1 MTDADYVWA
10 ELARHPIRR
19 AMLGRERCDEI
30 VATAAGLSPEH
41 PLDRQRRR
49 HGLAGMMP
57 KADRDAMRRAWEAS
71 VREEYENRA
80 GFAFMTMLLVW
91 AIGAIVQALVKK
103 WWEEHT

>member
-30 VATAAGLSPEH
+30 VATAAGMSPT
-41 PLDRQRRR
+41 
-49 HGLAGMMP
+49 GGAAVAAGRN
-57 KADRDAMRRAWEAS
+57 RDDMRRMWEGR
-71 VREEYENRA
+71 VRDEYAQRA
-80 GFAFMTMLLVW
+80 GFAFMTMLIMW
-91 AIGAIVQALVKK
+91 AIGAIVEALVRK

>member
-30 VATAAGLSPEH
+30 VATAAAMSPTGQAAATANN
-41 PLDRQRRR
+41 R
-49 HGLAGMMP
+49 A
-57 KADRDAMRRAWEAS
+57 AMRRLWEGR
-71 VREEYENRA
+71 VRDEYAQRA
-80 GFAFMTMLLVW
+80 GFAFMTMLIMW

>member
-30 VATAAGLSPEH
+30 VATAAGLSP
-41 PLDRQRRR
+41 
-49 HGLAGMMP
+49 AGTMP
-57 KADRDAMRRAWEAS
+57 GADRDAVRRAWEAS
-71 VREEYENRA
+71 VREEYASRA
-80 GFAFMTMLLVW
+80 GFAFMTMVLWW
-91 AIGAIVQALVKK
+91 AIAAIVEALVKK

>member
-1 MTDADYVWA
+1 MTDSDFVWA

-30 VATAAGLSPEH
+30 TATARSKMP
-41 PLDRQRRR
+41 PDRVMVAARGSNTTRYIRSDVERQV
-49 HGLAGMMP
+49 
-57 KADRDAMRRAWEAS
+57 RD
-71 VREEYENRA
+71 EYAQRA
-80 GFAFMTMLLVW
+80 GFAFMTMLIMW

>member
-1 MTDADYVWA
+1 MTDADYVWV

-19 AMLGRERCDEI
+19 ALLGRERCDEI
-30 VATAAGLSPEH
+30 VATAARRSPAGLRIFRGE
-41 PLDRQRRR
+41 L
-49 HGLAGMMP
+49 
-57 KADRDAMRRAWEAS
+57 KATRDAMRDAWETS

-80 GFAFMTMLLVW
+80 GFAFMTMLIVW

>member
-30 VATAAGLSPEH
+30 TATAVTMSPTGFLGYGMVVGRRPSQEEV
-41 PLDRQRRR
+41 RQVWEVRV
-49 HGLAGMMP
+49 
-57 KADRDAMRRAWEAS
+57 RD
-71 VREEYENRA
+71 EYAQRA
-80 GFAFMTMLLVW
+80 GFAFMTMLLAW